1 MLKIHVNLLI
11 NINTFNG
18 KSQLLCFN
26 TSTCTKS
33 KDIKVY
39 MRDGSVI
46 PYLDTCTHLGNTLCT
61 SHKHVYDSKCCKIL
75 NCD

>member
-1 MLKIHVNLLI
+1 MLI
-11 NINTFNG
+11 NINNKIHFKFS

-26 TSTCTKS
+26 TSSCTKS

-46 PYLDTCTHLGNTLCT
+46 PYLDTCTHLGN
-61 SHKHVYDSKCCKIL
+61 IL
-75 NCD
+75 YLISLLNRT

>member
-1 MLKIHVNLLI
+1 MLKICERYII
-11 NINTFNG
+11 NFNAS

-46 PYLDTCTHLGNTLCT
+46 PYLDKCTHLGNTIYY
-61 SHKHVYDSKCCKIL
+61 SIYQ
-75 NCD
+75 